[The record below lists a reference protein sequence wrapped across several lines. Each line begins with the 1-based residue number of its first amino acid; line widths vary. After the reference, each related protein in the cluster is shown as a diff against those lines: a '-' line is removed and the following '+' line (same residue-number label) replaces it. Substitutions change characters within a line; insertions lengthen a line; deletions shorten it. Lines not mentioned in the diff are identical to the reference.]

1 VKYSKPAQDKR
12 VQIAQSEFSRLLDMV
27 IEKLCFGRADELPPD
42 LQERVGRRMHMLVSQ
57 GQPLVNRCYARPKRE
72 AARNALLVAAASLF
86 DPHWS
91 VEQRAKV
98 IADIVQGKISKHT
111 YPDVY
116 EKISAAEDIDHVP
129 RTTRQIATI
138 LRESGAF
145 ASHARGDGKTSL

>member
-1 VKYSKPAQDKR
+1 MKYSKRAQDKR
-12 VQIAQSEFSRLLDMV
+12 VQIAQSEFSRLLDLV

-72 AARNALLVAAASLF
+72 AARNAQMVAAALLF

-91 VEQRAKV
+91 VELRAKV
-98 IADIVQGKISKHT
+98 IADIVQGKGDKRA

-116 EKISAAEDIDHVP
+116 EKLCAAADIDNLP

-145 ASHARGDGKTSL
+145 VSHTRIDGKISL